1 MIIKKQDNVVSLLLW
16 VEGIT
21 ELGSEI
27 MFVQNTK

>member
-1 MIIKKQDNVVSLLLW
+1 MIIKKQDNVVSLLLR